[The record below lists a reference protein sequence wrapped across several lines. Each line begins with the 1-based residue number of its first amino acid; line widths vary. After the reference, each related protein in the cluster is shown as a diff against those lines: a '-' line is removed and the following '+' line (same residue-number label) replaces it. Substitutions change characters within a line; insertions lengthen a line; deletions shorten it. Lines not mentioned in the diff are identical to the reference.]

1 MFKLRLFGTPQL
13 EGPAGALPSPG
24 PRRLAALASLAA
36 AGAAGLTRDKLI
48 ARLWPETD
56 EDRARR
62 NLSQLL
68 YAMRTELGAEL
79 VEGTG
84 TLRLDPAQCFSDV
97 AAFDAAI
104 TDGRDADAVAVYLGE
119 LLDGFHLSDSAEF
132 EAWAEAERSRRSA
145 QAVAASV
152 RVATA
157 VPATDLRVAADAWR
171 RAVALDPVN
180 ARTVRRAM
188 DALAAD
194 EDRAGAIRVGEQYAA
209 RVRSDFDAEPD
220 SAVLTRLD
228 ELRRTPGGAADA
240 GAGRARTAAAN
251 GPEDV
256 SRAEAPVSTS
266 THAGSRA
273 RTRTHWNGIP
283 LRRSRL
289 LVAGAAVLG
298 LGALL
303 WGRDPASVLRDGEFV
318 IIAEFVNRTG
328 DSLLTRTVGSAM
340 TAALQQSARVTPL
353 PRARV
358 AAALV
363 RMQRPDTTE
372 RLDLSDAREVA
383 EREGVRLVIAG
394 EVIAA
399 GPERQVIGRVI
410 EARSGRIV
418 ATRAARASSDAE
430 LLAAIDRL
438 AAAMRLDLGD
448 AAAAVADAVPLPDV
462 TTSSLAALHYFA
474 EAREASRRNN
484 EDLAISLYARA
495 VATDSTFASAHA
507 QLGAA
512 YARNN
517 NLPRSA
523 FHFQRALAQADRLP
537 LDELLT
543 IQIADAYAR
552 GDVGQAVHYSRSY
565 LARRPRDAGAWLR
578 LAFYLYNSGQDV
590 AAREAYAEAEKLA
603 PLPPVGILN
612 LGSTW
617 LSNARRTGQRESYD
631 SARFHYE
638 RAFGLDP
645 ALQYNVFYNQMYGAI
660 LIGAGLPDSA
670 RATFDRMTARGSLD
684 RARGLRSNGF
694 LDALTGDWSR
704 ATRGFADAALQ
715 STADRQWTSALRNE
729 ALHADLLLTL
739 GDREAADAPL
749 RRATAI
755 ALRETL
761 EARALAFVAL
771 AQVKAGGRREVEAVL
786 ARMRRV
792 SRPENAGER
801 AAILAVEGAQH
812 LAAGR
817 ASAARTALHTAFVE
831 DSLSLH
837 IQVLYAKALVAAGE
851 DSAALAAWD
860 QAARTA
866 GFGYEG
872 QFDWQFADYERG
884 RLLERLGRPEE
895 AAAAYRRLVARYP
908 VMAGRTDPREIRD
921 ARERLS
927 RLESARP

>member
-84 TLRLDPAQCFSDV
+84 TLRLDPAQCSSDV
-97 AAFDAAI
+97 ATFDAAI
-104 TDGRDADAVAVYLGE
+104 AEGRDAEAVAVYLGE
-119 LLDGFHLSDSAEF
+119 FLDGFHLSDSAEF
-132 EAWAEAERSRRSA
+132 EAWSEAERSRRA
-145 QAVAASV
+145 TQAVAASV

-157 VPATDLRVAADAWR
+157 VPASDLHASAAAWR

-209 RVRSDFDAEPD
+209 RVRSEFDAEPD

-228 ELRRTPGGAADA
+228 ELRRAPGGTAA
-240 GAGRARTAAAN
+240 GAGGGATRTSRLVE
-251 GPEDV
+251 GPVASD
-256 SRAEAPVSTS
+256 APVSTPV
-266 THAGSRA
+266 HGGPRAAA
-273 RTRTHWNGIP
+273 RTRWNGIP
-283 LRRSRL
+283 RRRSAF
-289 LVAGAAVLG
+289 LVAGTVVLG
-298 LGALL
+298 LGALF
-303 WGRDPASVLRDGEFV
+303 WGRQPASVLREGEFV

-328 DSLLTRTVGSAM
+328 DTLLTRTVGSAM

-418 ATRAARASSDAE
+418 ATRTARASTDAD

-438 AAAMRLDLGD
+438 AAAMRLALGD
-448 AAAAVADAVPLPDV
+448 AAAAVTEAVPLPDV

-552 GDVGQAVHYSRSY
+552 GDLGVAVHYSRSY

-578 LAFYLYNSGQDV
+578 LAFYLYISGQDQ
-590 AAREAYAEAEKLA
+590 ASREAYAEAEKLA
-603 PLPPVGILN
+603 PLPTVGILN

-617 LSNARRTGQRESYD
+617 LSNARRTGQREGFD

-638 RAFGLDP
+638 RAFRLDP
-645 ALQYNVFYNQMYGAI
+645 ALEYNTFYNQQYGAI

-694 LDALTGDWSR
+694 LDALVGDWSR
-704 ATRGFADAALQ
+704 AASAFADAALQ

-729 ALHADLLLTL
+729 ALHADLLLTI
-739 GDREAADAPL
+739 GDRAAAEAPL
-749 RRATAI
+749 GRATAI

-771 AQVKAGGRREVEAVL
+771 AQVKAGGRREAEAVL

-792 SRPENAGER
+792 ARPENAGER
-801 AAILAVEGAQH
+801 AVILAVEGAQH

-817 ASAARTALHTAFVE
+817 AAAARTALRTAFVE
-831 DSLSLH
+831 DSLSLQ
-837 IQVLYAKALVAAGE
+837 IQVLYARALVAVGE

-866 GFGYEG
+866 AFGYEG

-884 RLLERLGRPEE
+884 RLHERLGRPEE

-908 VMAGRTDPREIRD
+908 VTAGRTDPREIRE
-921 ARERLS
+921 ARERLT

>member
-1 MFKLRLFGTPQL
+1 MFTLRLFGTPQL

-84 TLRLDPAQCFSDV
+84 TLRLDPAQCSSDV

-104 TDGRDADAVAVYLGE
+104 NDGQDADAVTVYLGE
-119 LLDGFHLSDSAEF
+119 FLDGFHLSDSAEF
-132 EAWAEAERSRRSA
+132 EAWAEAERSRLA
-145 QAVAASV
+145 TQAVAASV

-157 VPATDLRVAADAWR
+157 VPATDRRAAAGAWR

-180 ARTVRRAM
+180 ARTVRHAM

-228 ELRRTPGGAADA
+228 ELRRTPGAAAAA
-240 GAGRARTAAAN
+240 GAGRAGTTAPRRTEGPPAA
-251 GPEDV
+251 E
-256 SRAEAPVSTS
+256 PVSAS
-266 THAGSRA
+266 PHAGSPA
-273 RTRTHWNGIP
+273 GTRTRWNGIP
-283 LRRSRL
+283 LRPSTF
-289 LVAGAAVLG
+289 LVAGAALLG

-303 WGRDPASVLRDGEFV
+303 WGRRPTSALRDGEFV

-340 TAALQQSARVTPL
+340 TAALQQSALVAPL

-372 RLDLSDAREVA
+372 RLDLTDAREVA

-399 GPERQVIGRVI
+399 GPERQVIGRIV

-418 ATRAARASSDAE
+418 ATRTARASSDAE

-438 AAAMRLDLGD
+438 AAAMRLALGD

-462 TTSSLAALHYFA
+462 TTPSLTALHYYA
-474 EAREASRRNN
+474 EAREASRRNK

-495 VATDSTFASAHA
+495 VAADSTFATAHA

-523 FHFQRALAQADRLP
+523 FHFERALAVADRLP
-537 LDELLT
+537 VDEALA
-543 IQIADAYAR
+543 IQILDAFAR
-552 GDVGQAVHYSRSY
+552 GDLGLAVHYSRNY

-578 LAFYLYNSGQDV
+578 LGFYLFASGQLE
-590 AAREAYAEAEKLA
+590 AAREAYVEAEKLA
-603 PLPPVGILN
+603 PLPTQSILN
-612 LGSTW
+612 VGTSW
-617 LSNARRTGQRESYD
+617 LSSARRSGERASFD
-631 SARFHYE
+631 SARFHYD
-638 RAFGLDP
+638 RAFRLEP
-645 ALQYNVFYNQMYGAI
+645 ALEYNTFYNQQYGTI

-670 RATFDRMTARGSLD
+670 RATFDRMTARGGLD
-684 RARGLRSNGF
+684 RARGLRSLAF
-694 LDALTGDWSR
+694 LDAYRGDWSR
-704 ATRGFADAALQ
+704 AARGFGDAALQ
-715 STADRQWTSALRNE
+715 SAADRQWTSALRNE
-729 ALHADLLLTL
+729 ALHADLLLAI
-739 GDREAADAPL
+739 GDRDGAAAPL
-749 RRATAI
+749 ARATAI

-761 EARALAFVAL
+761 EAQALAFVAL
-771 AQVKAGGRREVEAVL
+771 AQVRAGGRREADLVL

-792 SRPENAGER
+792 ARVENAAEQ
-801 AAILAVEGAQH
+801 AVILAVEGAQH

-817 ASAARTALHTAFVE
+817 AMAARTALRTAHVRYAA
-831 DSLSLH
+831 LP
-837 IQVLYAKALVAAGE
+837 QVQILYARSLAATGA
-851 DSAALAAWD
+851 DSAALAQWD
-860 QAARTA
+860 ELARFT
-866 GFGYEG
+866 GFGLEG

-884 RLLERLGRPEE
+884 RLLERLGLPER
-895 AAAAYRRLVARYP
+895 AVAAYRRMVARYP
-908 VMAGRTDPREIRD
+908 ASASPTDPPQLRD
-921 ARERLS
+921 TRERLS